1 MYSFLVKA
9 APRPEEAYQFFTYR
23 GKRPV
28 VVNFRGRDISIG
40 AGQRFGVRPSA
51 NGRHIRLVFPGDV
64 NRVITLDLPTA
75 QKLANGVGKS

>member
-1 MYSFLVKA
+1 MYSYLVTA
-9 APRPEEAYQFFTYR
+9 APRPESAYQFFTYR

-28 VVNFRGRDISIG
+28 NVNFRGAEIPITNG
-40 AGQRFGVRPSA
+40 MKFGVRPSA
-51 NGRHIRLVFPGDV
+51 NGKHIRLIFPGDA